1 MKIYNKKNFI
11 IGLLGELL
19 LIALFTFRIR
29 RGESISFL
37 QVCTLLMWL
46 IAGGRIIFRSLSK
59 KHAREDLVLERDER
73 NLHIRLKVSRRGL
86 QITQAFCFIGG
97 IALYYFG
104 SDNYNCSLL
113 GSGLFIALVISC
125 LAELGAAVWYERR
138 S

>member
-1 MKIYNKKNFI
+1 
-11 IGLLGELL
+11 
-19 LIALFTFRIR
+19 
-29 RGESISFL
+29 
-37 QVCTLLMWL
+37 MWL
-46 IAGGRIIFRSLSK
+46 IAGGRTIFRSLSK
-59 KHAREDLVLERDER
+59 KHAREDLVPERDER
-73 NLHIRLKVSRRGL
+73 NLHIRLKVSRWGL

-125 LAELGAAVWYERR
+125 LAELGTAVWYERR